1 MKGIRIGI
9 SLGDLG
15 GEGAT
20 AALEASVQQ
29 FSRAEAAG
37 FQTAWV
43 PNIFSFDA
51 MTLLALAGSRTRSIE
66 LGTAVVPTFSR
77 HPFYMAQQAL
87 STAAATGGRF
97 VLGLGPS
104 HKVVIENMLGLSFDK
119 VAQHVEEYVRVVKT
133 LVETGKVAFQGQC
146 YRVNAALQIAS
157 ARPFPVLI
165 GGLGPRMRKIAATLA
180 DGTITW
186 MAGRRTIGETL
197 APQMHAAARAAGRKD
212 SPRIVC
218 GLPVV
223 VTSDA
228 AGAREAASK
237 SFAIYGQLPSYR
249 AMLDLEGAKGPG
261 DVAVAGDA
269 REVERQIEALAAAGV
284 TDLNAA
290 LFPYGPDAKASF
302 ERTYEVLAELARQ

>member
-1 MKGIRIGI
+1 MKQIRIGI
-9 SLGDLG
+9 SLGELSGDD
-15 GEGAT
+15 AH
-20 AALEASVQQ
+20 ALEASLQQ
-29 FSRAEAAG
+29 FPRAEAAG

-51 MTLLALAGSRTRSIE
+51 MTFLALAGLRTRSLE

-119 VAQHVEEYVRVVKT
+119 VAQHVEEYVRVVKG
-133 LVETGKVAFQGQC
+133 LVDTGKVSFQGQR
-146 YRVNAALQIAS
+146 YRVNAGLQIAG

-165 GGLGPRMRKIAATLA
+165 GGLGPRMRKIAATVA

-186 MAGRRTIGETL
+186 MTGRRTIGETL
-197 APQMHAAARAAGRKD
+197 APQMQAAARAAGRKD
-212 SPRIVC
+212 APRIVC

-223 VTSDA
+223 VTTDVA
-228 AGAREAASK
+228 LAREAVSK
-237 SFAIYGQLPSYR
+237 AFALYGQLPSYR
-249 AMLDLEGAKGPG
+249 AMLDLEAAKTPG
-261 DVAVAGDA
+261 DVALVGDA

-284 TDLNAA
+284 TDFNAS
-290 LFPYGPDAKASF
+290 LFAYGPDAKASF
-302 ERTYEVLAELARQ
+302 ERTYEVLSELARR

>member
-15 GEGAT
+15 GDGAD
-20 AALEASVQQ
+20 ALETSLQQ
-29 FSRAEAAG
+29 FARAEAAG

-51 MTLLALAGSRTRSIE
+51 MTLLALAGPRTRSIE
-66 LGTAVVPTFSR
+66 LGTAVVPTYSR

-87 STAAATGGRF
+87 STQAATGGRF
-97 VLGLGPS
+97 ALGLGPS
-104 HKVVIENMLGLSFDK
+104 HKVVVENMLGLSYDR
-119 VAQHVEEYVRVVKT
+119 VAQHVEEYVGVVKT
-133 LVETGKVAFQGQC
+133 LAETGKVAFQGQH
-146 YRVNAALQIAS
+146 YRVNAGLQIAGS
-157 ARPFPVLI
+157 RTFPVLI
-165 GGLGPRMRKIAATLA
+165 GGLGPRMRKIAATVA

-197 APQMHAAARAAGRKD
+197 APQMHAAARAAGRKA
-212 SPRIVC
+212 SSRIVC

-237 SFAIYGQLPSYR
+237 AFALYGQLPSYR
-249 AMLDLEGAKGPG
+249 AMLDLEGAKAPG
-261 DVAVAGDA
+261 EVAVAGDA

-284 TDLNAA
+284 TDFNAA

-302 ERTYEVLAELARQ
+302 ERTYEVLAELARR

>member
-1 MKGIRIGI
+1 MKQIRIGI

-15 GEGAT
+15 AQGA
-20 AALEASVQQ
+20 AGLEASLQQ
-29 FSRAEAAG
+29 FARAEAVG
-37 FQTAWV
+37 FHTAWV

-51 MTLLALAGSRTRSIE
+51 LTLLALAGAQTRTLE
-66 LGTAVVPTFSR
+66 LGTAVVPTYSR

-87 STAAATGGRF
+87 STSLATGGRLA
-97 VLGLGPS
+97 LGLGPS

-119 VAQHVEEYVRVVKT
+119 VAQHVEEYVSVVKA
-133 LVETGKVAFQGQC
+133 LVETGKVAFQGRR
-146 YRVNAALQIAS
+146 YRVNASLQLAG

-165 GGLGPRMRKIAATLA
+165 GGLGPRMRKIAATIA

-186 MAGRRTIGETL
+186 MTGRRTIGETL
-197 APQMHAAARAAGRKD
+197 APEMHAAARTAGRKD
-212 SPRIVC
+212 PLRIVC

-249 AMLDLEGAKGPG
+249 AMLDLEGAQGPG
-261 DVAVAGDA
+261 DVLIAGDA
-269 REVERQIEALAAAGV
+269 REVERQIQALAAAGV
-284 TDLNAA
+284 TDFNAA

-302 ERTYEVLAELARQ
+302 ERTYDALAELARQ